1 MKEGWEYKKLGEFCD
16 FISGFTPK
24 NKELNN
30 AEGTPYYK
38 ISDMNRKA
46 NLMYMTETE
55 LYVSQPQK
63 VIPSESII
71 FPKNGGAIFTG
82 KKRIL
87 KYDSIVDLNTE
98 AICKKSSDINNR
110 YLFNFISY
118 LDLGKF
124 DKGGALPSLNINKL
138 KAFPIPIP
146 PLSEQQRIVSYL
158 DSAFAKIDAV
168 AKNAGDALNEAKAL
182 FQSALTK
189 MMEPKEGWEE
199 KRLGDITCKITDGS
213 HNPPKGVEHSGFM
226 MLSSKN
232 IRNGR
237 FTFDNPRYL
246 SKTDFEKENLRT
258 DIEKGDILL
267 TIVGAG
273 LGQCCVYP
281 KEFKVVFQ
289 RSAAVIKPR
298 RSEIDNRF
306 LMYSLQNEYDNIREK
321 SNGAAQKGIYL
332 SQLAKYVLSLPS
344 LTTQQSIVATL
355 DNLKSKV
362 DQLQSN
368 LTRTLTECS
377 ALKQAILRQT
387 FE

>member
-1 MKEGWEYKKLGEFCD
+1 MKKTIG
-16 FISGFTPK
+16 
-24 NKELNN
+24 
-30 AEGTPYYK
+30 K
-38 ISDMNRKA
+38 ISDVCKVFAGQSPKGTSYNENCLGMEFHQGKKAFGDFFLGKSNVWTTEITTTAEPGDILMSVRAPVGPTNITQRKICIGRGLA
-46 NLMYMTETE
+46 AIRCRE
-55 LYVSQPQK
+55 K
-63 VIPSESII
+63 VIPS
-71 FPKNGGAIFTG
+71 FVLYALKNIENKIEGNNGA
-82 KKRIL
+82 
-87 KYDSIVDLNTE
+87 V
-98 AICKKSSDINNR
+98 
-110 YLFNFISY
+110 FNS
-118 LDLGKF
+118 
-124 DKGGALPSLNINKL
+124 INKKMIEKL
-138 KAFPIPIP
+138 PIPIIGKD
-146 PLSEQQRIVSYL
+146 EQQRIVTYL
-158 DSAFAKIDAV
+158 DSTFAKIDAV
-168 AKNAGDALNEAKAL
+168 AKNAEKSLNDAKAL

-199 KRLGDITCKITDGS
+199 KKLGDITCKITDGS

-232 IRNGR
+232 IRNDR

-258 DIEKGDILL
+258 DIEKGDVLL

-306 LMYSLQNEYDNIREK
+306 LMYSLQNEYENIREK

-344 LTTQQSIVATL
+344 LTTQQSIVSTL
-355 DNLKSKV
+355 DSLKSKV

-368 LTRTLTECS
+368 LTRTLSECA
-377 ALKQAILRQT
+377 ALKQSILRET

>member
-1 MKEGWEYKKLGEFCD
+1 
-16 FISGFTPK
+16 
-24 NKELNN
+24 
-30 AEGTPYYK
+30 
-38 ISDMNRKA
+38 
-46 NLMYMTETE
+46 
-55 LYVSQPQK
+55 
-63 VIPSESII
+63 
-71 FPKNGGAIFTG
+71 
-82 KKRIL
+82 
-87 KYDSIVDLNTE
+87 
-98 AICKKSSDINNR
+98 
-110 YLFNFISY
+110 
-118 LDLGKF
+118 
-124 DKGGALPSLNINKL
+124 
-138 KAFPIPIP
+138 
-146 PLSEQQRIVSYL
+146 
-158 DSAFAKIDAV
+158 
-168 AKNAGDALNEAKAL
+168 
-182 FQSALTK
+182 

-199 KRLGDITCKITDGS
+199 KKLGDITCKITDGS

-232 IRNGR
+232 IRNDR

-258 DIEKGDILL
+258 DIEKGDVLL

-306 LMYSLQNEYDNIREK
+306 LMYSLQNEYENIREK

-344 LTTQQSIVATL
+344 LTTQQSIVSTL
-355 DNLKSKV
+355 DSLKSKV

-368 LTRTLTECS
+368 LTRTLSECA
-377 ALKQAILRQT
+377 ALKQSILRET

>member
-1 MKEGWEYKKLGEFCD
+1 MKELQIKDICD
-16 FISGFTPK
+16 KGSSNLRQKDVEGKRGKYPVYGASGLISYIDSYHQEK
-24 NKELNN
+24 N
-30 AEGTPYYK
+30 Y
-38 ISDMNRKA
+38 I
-46 NLMYMTETE
+46 
-55 LYVSQPQK
+55 
-63 VIPSESII
+63 
-71 FPKNGGAIFTG
+71 AIVKDGSGIGRVVF
-82 KKRIL
+82 L
-87 KYDSIVDLNTE
+87 PP
-98 AICKKSSDINNR
+98 KSSVIGTMQYILPKEGFDIN
-110 YLFNFISY
+110 YIGYCLQ
-118 LDLGKF
+118 
-124 DKGGALPSLNINKL
+124 SLNLSKF
-138 KAFPIPIP
+138 KQGAAIPHIYFRDYGEMFVKVSED
-146 PLSEQQRIVSYL
+146 LSEQQRIVSYL

-168 AKNAGDALNEAKAL
+168 AKNAEKSLNDAKAL

-199 KRLGDITCKITDGS
+199 KKLGDITCKITDGS

-232 IRNGR
+232 IRNDR

-258 DIEKGDILL
+258 DIEKGDVLL

-306 LMYSLQNEYDNIREK
+306 LMYSLQNEYENIREK

-344 LTTQQSIVATL
+344 LTTQQSIVSTL
-355 DNLKSKV
+355 DSLKSKV

-368 LTRTLTECS
+368 LTRTLSECA
-377 ALKQAILRQT
+377 ALKQSILRET